1 LNQIAIDASV
11 SLGGSVDE
19 KLNLIDNLVNVDRE
33 QYNKFVSKNP
43 DVNLPASLDTV
54 FEHLNEP
61 SKEVHVHDNEIT
73 PEASI
78 KEAR

>member
-1 LNQIAIDASV
+1 M
-11 SLGGSVDE
+11 
-19 KLNLIDNLVNVDRE
+19 
-33 QYNKFVSKNP
+33 SKNP
-43 DVNLPASLDTV
+43 EVNLPASLDTV

-61 SKEVHVHDNEIT
+61 SKEIHVHDNEIT